1 MAGKWDVRLL
11 TASYRREG
19 PSEEPVI
26 EFFGRTRDGKSI
38 AIEFWGFQPY
48 FYCIEPTQTLISLLK
63 KDDEV
68 IDVKTVELEVGREQD
83 FKLVKRRCGKVI
95 LHHPWLTPDYREKC
109 RREGSE
115 VLAADIPFPLRFMF
129 DMDIQACFTVHGE
142 EIEGRQYTTDL
153 KVKADKFEPCEPF
166 APPMKILSFDIENT
180 LKDPHILCLGYALRK
195 DGDIVTDCLSGDEK
209 KIISRFAELVQ
220 KEDPDVISGYNIDG
234 YDLPLLLERAEKLG
248 MKQLPLARDGGVASS
263 FGDRFW
269 RCHGRII
276 ADAWWSVKME
286 LKPKQETLDY
296 VARQLLG
303 EGKHEVDRTRM
314 DEEWVKDKEKVM
326 EYCKNDAKLALRIL
340 EKLARLDKSM
350 ELATVSKLALDDA
363 FNSRT
368 STLIDSILIR
378 EADRNHIG
386 VPMTRTGRTREGIE
400 GGYVH
405 TLNPGLFEWV
415 VTLDFKSMY
424 PSIII
429 ENNICFTTLD
439 PDGAIVSPTGVR
451 FVGKDV
457 REGLLPRIL
466 RNLMKERDATKKKM
480 REEKDPEKKEYYRRL
495 QEAIKVLM
503 NAFYGVLASSFYR
516 FTNPEIGGSITA
528 FARQNITSIIQQLES
543 EGVKVLYAD
552 TDSVFYQS
560 PYQDLDQTCEHA
572 RKIAERFSHGTIS
585 MDFEKVMRSF
595 FSHGKK
601 KRYAGKVIWPYEDLV
616 VRGYE
621 IRRTDAF
628 ELQSAS
634 QMKVFELLLN
644 GDTNGA
650 IELAKDL
657 VARLKSG
664 VIPKEF
670 VPEDAQDVELLVISR
685 SVKEENEYDR
695 PESMSNVQAAQ
706 KLRKMGQEV
715 VPGMKVSWIVTDGKS
730 SPQQV
735 EPYVSGIEFTVKP
748 DWEYYARR
756 LAQTLSYVTEVY
768 GWDEKALLTG
778 KQAAKQ
784 MSLSHEDFNGG
795 GKKEKHEVKKTDKS
809 LKIEDFF

>member
-1 MAGKWDVRLL
+1 MAGRWDVRLL

-19 PSEEPVI
+19 REEEPVI

-38 AIEFWGFQPY
+38 AIEFWKFQPH
-48 FYCIEPTQTLISLLK
+48 FYCVEPTETLVSYLK
-63 KDDEV
+63 KDNEV
-68 IDVKTVELEVGREQD
+68 VDVKMVELEVGREKD
-83 FKLVKRRCGKVI
+83 FKLVKRRCAKVI
-95 LHHPWLTPDYREKC
+95 LHHPWVTPDYRERC
-109 RREGSE
+109 RRQGAE

-129 DMDIQACFTVHGE
+129 DMDIAACFTVHGE
-142 EIEGRQYTTDL
+142 EIPGKQYTTDL

-166 APPMKILSFDIENT
+166 APPLRILSFDIENT

-195 DGDIVTDCLSGDEK
+195 DGEISADCFSGDEK
-209 KIISRFAELVQ
+209 DIIQRFVEFVR

-234 YDLPLLLERAEKLG
+234 YDLPVLLERAEKLG
-248 MKQLPLARDGGVASS
+248 MRQLPLARDGGVASS

-314 DEEWVKDKEKVM
+314 DEEWAANKEKVM
-326 EYCKNDAKLALRIL
+326 EYCKNDAKLALLIL
-340 EKLARLDKSM
+340 ERLARLDKSM
-350 ELATVSKLALDDA
+350 ELATVSRLALDDA

-378 EADRNHIG
+378 AADREGIG
-386 VPMTRTGRTREGIE
+386 VPMTHTGRTRESIE

-405 TLNPGLFEWV
+405 TLNPGLYEWV

-439 PDGAIVSPTGVR
+439 PEGTTVSPTGVR
-451 FVGKDV
+451 FLSKEARV
-457 REGLLPRIL
+457 GLLPRIL
-466 RNLMKERDATKKKM
+466 KNLMKERDATKKKM
-480 REEKDPEKKEYYRRL
+480 REEKDREKKEYYYRL
-495 QEAIKVLM
+495 QDAIKVLM
-503 NAFYGVLASSFYR
+503 NAFYGVMASAFYR

-543 EGVKVLYAD
+543 EGIKVIYAD

-560 PYQDLDQTCEHA
+560 PFQDLDKTCEHA
-572 RKIAERFSHGTIS
+572 KKIAERFSHGTIS

-601 KRYAGKVIWPYEDLV
+601 KRYAGKVIWPNEELI

-628 ELQSAS
+628 ELQSES
-634 QMKVFELLLN
+634 QMRVFELLLN
-644 GDTNGA
+644 GETDAA
-650 IELAKDL
+650 IELAKGL
-657 VARLKSG
+657 VKELKSG
-664 VIPKEF
+664 VIPHDL
-670 VPEDAQDVELLVISR
+670 VPEETLPLELLVISR
-685 SVKEENEYDR
+685 SVKEESEYDH

-715 VPGMKVSWIVTDGKS
+715 VAGMKVSWMVTDGKS

-735 EPYVSGIEFTVKP
+735 EPYVSGLPFTAKP

-768 GWDEKALLTG
+768 GWDEKALLSG

-784 MSLSHEDFNGG
+784 SSIFHEEFKG
-795 GKKEKHEVKKTDKS
+795 GKKDKPVVRKTDKP
-809 LKIEDFF
+809 LKLEDFY